1 MTASGIEL
9 RLLCDVLPVC
19 ACSVVLCDL
28 PGLMSPVVV
37 LARLI
42 KRSCFY
48 ACSVVLCDLPGLMS
62 PVVVL
67 IV

>member
-1 MTASGIEL
+1 MLGSVCSPAYMTASGIEL

-37 LARLI
+37 FDRLI
-42 KRSCFY
+42 KLSCFY
-48 ACSVVLCDLPGLMS
+48 ISME
-62 PVVVL
+62 
-67 IV
+67 

>member
-1 MTASGIEL
+1 MAASGIEL

-37 LARLI
+37 FDRLI
-42 KRSCFY
+42 KLSCFY
-48 ACSVVLCDLPGLMS
+48 ILTGTNLS
-62 PVVVL
+62 
-67 IV
+67 IE

>member
-1 MTASGIEL
+1 VLGSVCSPAYMTASGIEL

-37 LARLI
+37 LARLNKYINFRI
-42 KRSCFY
+42 K
-48 ACSVVLCDLPGLMS
+48 GM
-62 PVVVL
+62 
-67 IV
+67 